1 MTQTIEAE
9 ILDGEDPF
17 LPATKKTINR
27 KQLAK
32 EMLFNPRKGVLAETA
47 KIVEFYAKGIPQ
59 AEIAK
64 VLNLSQSTI
73 DSRLK
78 PFKSLFLFLENSA
91 SYAAVKSQLFD
102 AAEYQVL
109 SLMLRDDKLEKAS
122 LSALTE
128 AFKAL
133 HNANRLTKG
142 LSTENQAKSVKFTSA
157 ANLAEFSE

>member
-17 LPATKKTINR
+17 LPKVNSKNR
-27 KQLAK
+27 RQLVANYLNAPK
-32 EMLFNPRKGVLAETA
+32 SGIVTETA
-47 KIVEFYAKGIPQ
+47 KIVELYAKGITTND
-59 AEIAK
+59 ISK
-64 VLNLSQSTI
+64 VLNLSQNTI
-73 DSRLK
+73 AHRLK
-78 PFKSLFLFLENSA
+78 PFKSLFLFLEQSS
-91 SYAAVKSQLFD
+91 SYAAIKSQLLD
-102 AAEYQVL
+102 AAEYQIL

-157 ANLAEFSE
+157 ANLTEFSE